1 MNLDDLINGKYPRT
15 EGRELTIFEL
25 IADVQQQKRRAKN
38 VGAMISAIQ
47 LLLSILITAAIAP
60 AGSWSEAARFVI
72 LAFLIRFALA
82 GASAQA
88 LQNAMR
94 ERLDEIESELQ
105 EEAHEVTARGD

>member
-25 IADVQQQKRRAKN
+25 IADVQRQQRRAKN

-47 LLLSILITAAIAP
+47 LLLSILIAAAIAP
-60 AGSWSEAARFVI
+60 VGSWSENARFLM
-72 LAFLIRFALA
+72 LALLIRIALA